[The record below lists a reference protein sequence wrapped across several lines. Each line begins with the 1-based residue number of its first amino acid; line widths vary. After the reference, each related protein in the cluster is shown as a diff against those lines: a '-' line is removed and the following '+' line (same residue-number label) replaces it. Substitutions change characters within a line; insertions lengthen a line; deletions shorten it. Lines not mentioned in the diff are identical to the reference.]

1 MDSSEYAIRVFDH
14 HASKMG
20 SREQL
25 RGKTILELGP
35 GDSIASAILSAAYG
49 ARAILVDMGRYVRTD
64 LSTYV
69 KLEESLTKNGWHPP
83 NLAGCKNVDDILRRC
98 NASYMTDG
106 VKSLRQIQIGSVDC
120 IFSHAVLEHVRKHE
134 FLQTMQECRRI
145 LKSNGVCSHQVDLRD
160 HLDGALNNLRFS
172 ERIWESELFVTS
184 GFYTNRIRYG
194 QMSEFFREAGFEVQ
208 IDKLERWNVPPILRN
223 WLASEFKDLTDE
235 ELRVSGFSV
244 VLWPKKR

>member
-14 HASKMG
+14 HVSKMG

-64 LSTYV
+64 LSTYI

-83 NLAGCKNVDDILRRC
+83 NLAGCTNVDDILRRC
-98 NASYMTDG
+98 NASYMTNG
-106 VKSLRQIQIGSVDC
+106 VKSLRQIENGSVDC

-145 LKSNGVCSHQVDLRD
+145 LRSNGVCSHQVDLRD

-194 QMSEFFREAGFEVQ
+194 QMSEFFREAGFEVR
-208 IDKLERWNVPPILRN
+208 IDKLERWNVPPILQNR
-223 WLASEFKDLTDE
+223 LAPEFKDLTDE